1 MMRPFLSKHLLPL
14 GGSISVLGGAFLMGA
29 PSAALGGL
37 LVLLLWIAAALRQQW
52 LHSDMDESQALKEQE
67 DLDAAVHGMILGLDA
82 GVAGI
87 SHQMRA
93 ELDKISTLVSD
104 AVRTLQHSF
113 QGLHQQV
120 CNQQRIVGELVQDM
134 DNDDKGE
141 DDGIVS
147 FKTFTEETNEVL
159 RYFVDNV
166 VDISAGSMAM
176 VDQIDDMSLRMDEA
190 DALLDDV
197 KAISSQTNLLALN
210 AAIEAARAG
219 ESGRGFA
226 VVADEVRKLSQR
238 SERFNEEIRSVL
250 GSVRADVKNARET
263 IGSLASKD
271 MNFAIKSKARVDEMM
286 RHIGELNLK
295 TQDRLNE
302 VATVTSCI
310 EGMVADAV
318 RSLQFED
325 IVTQLASHTGRHL
338 QRVEQMIQNIDA
350 GIRELQLNR
359 EGGIS
364 AYVQGLEALCEHVA
378 ALDAATQEGLH
389 NPVAQESMDEG
400 EVELF

>member
-1 MMRPFLSKHLLPL
+1 
-14 GGSISVLGGAFLMGA
+14 
-29 PSAALGGL
+29 
-37 LVLLLWIAAALRQQW
+37 
-52 LHSDMDESQALKEQE
+52 
-67 DLDAAVHGMILGLDA
+67 
-82 GVAGI
+82 
-87 SHQMRA
+87 
-93 ELDKISTLVSD
+93 
-104 AVRTLQHSF
+104 
-113 QGLHQQV
+113 
-120 CNQQRIVGELVQDM
+120 
-134 DNDDKGE
+134 
-141 DDGIVS
+141 
-147 FKTFTEETNEVL
+147 
-159 RYFVDNV
+159 
-166 VDISAGSMAM
+166 
-176 VDQIDDMSLRMDEA
+176 EA

>member
-141 DDGIVS
+141 DDGTVS

-226 VVADEVRKLSQR
+226 VVADEVRKLS
-238 SERFNEEIRSVL
+238 
-250 GSVRADVKNARET
+250 
-263 IGSLASKD
+263 
-271 MNFAIKSKARVDEMM
+271 
-286 RHIGELNLK
+286 
-295 TQDRLNE
+295 
-302 VATVTSCI
+302 
-310 EGMVADAV
+310 
-318 RSLQFED
+318 
-325 IVTQLASHTGRHL
+325 
-338 QRVEQMIQNIDA
+338 
-350 GIRELQLNR
+350 
-359 EGGIS
+359 
-364 AYVQGLEALCEHVA
+364 
-378 ALDAATQEGLH
+378 
-389 NPVAQESMDEG
+389 
-400 EVELF
+400 